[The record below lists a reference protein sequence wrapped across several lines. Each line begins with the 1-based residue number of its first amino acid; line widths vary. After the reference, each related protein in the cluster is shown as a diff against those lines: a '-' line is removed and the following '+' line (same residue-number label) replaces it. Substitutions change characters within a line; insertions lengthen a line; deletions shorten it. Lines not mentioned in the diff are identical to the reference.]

1 MVPQELGD
9 LLPQRPLIPHGG
21 SAALGDSREL
31 SRVCIYKEHSSH
43 GQSHSFSILIIIS
56 IESTCIEAIEPS
68 TSHHINRAAIASK
81 QHVCYQTHIP
91 HLPRSITAG
100 PLLSQQRLPHSEIE
114 RAQCCIAIAISTLSK
129 PGMSMRSSQMLQAQL
144 TNPFKQRLMPADDSD
159 SGQKYDDVRGDF
171 FTHLLSA
178 LGLEE
183 LSNLNH
189 LENWKD
195 ETQPADPKKNTDRN
209 DKASPT
215 ENTTAHAPDSFEH
228 DKEEALRN
236 PVKDPLGYA
245 SDLLDLVSGEI
256 KEAIDSSDERTLN

>member
-1 MVPQELGD
+1 MVIDRTCQHTAVFADRDYGPITRPIFTGISTSPKNPSIRVSRPMVPQELGD

-31 SRVCIYKEHSSH
+31 SGACIYKEHSSH

-144 TNPFKQRLMPADDSD
+144 TNPF
-159 SGQKYDDVRGDF
+159 
-171 FTHLLSA
+171 
-178 LGLEE
+178 
-183 LSNLNH
+183 
-189 LENWKD
+189 
-195 ETQPADPKKNTDRN
+195 
-209 DKASPT
+209 
-215 ENTTAHAPDSFEH
+215 
-228 DKEEALRN
+228 
-236 PVKDPLGYA
+236 
-245 SDLLDLVSGEI
+245 
-256 KEAIDSSDERTLN
+256 

>member
-1 MVPQELGD
+1 MSVTKPISLICLVLS
-9 LLPQRPLIPHGG
+9 LLALSSVSSAYPIQRSNEPNV
-21 SAALGDSREL
+21 ASRSL
-31 SRVCIYKEHSSH
+31 S
-43 GQSHSFSILIIIS
+43 L
-56 IESTCIEAIEPS
+56 
-68 TSHHINRAAIASK
+68 
-81 QHVCYQTHIP
+81 
-91 HLPRSITAG
+91 RS
-100 PLLSQQRLPHSEIE
+100 P
-114 RAQCCIAIAISTLSK
+114 
-129 PGMSMRSSQMLQAQL
+129 
-144 TNPFKQRLMPADDSD
+144 NPRLMPADDSD

-215 ENTTAHAPDSFEH
+215 ENTTTHAPDSFEH
-228 DKEEALRN
+228 DKEEALRS